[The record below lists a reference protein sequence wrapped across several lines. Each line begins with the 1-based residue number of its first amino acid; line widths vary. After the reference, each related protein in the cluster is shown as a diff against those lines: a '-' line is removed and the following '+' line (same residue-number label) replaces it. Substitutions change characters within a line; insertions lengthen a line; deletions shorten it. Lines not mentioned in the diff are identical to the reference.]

1 MGPDSCAGLLEA
13 WGLWA
18 AESPRLT
25 LSLCPLQFD
34 LQRIVI
40 YCDSRHAE
48 LETCCDI
55 PLGPV
60 SNSCVQGWA
69 GNGSLA
75 SGAIELSRAYKWAF
89 RSRGCPPSGCGL
101 RGAQ

>member
-1 MGPDSCAGLLEA
+1 MGPDSCTGLLEA
-13 WGLWA
+13 WGLRA

-60 SNSCVQGWA
+60 SKLLRAEVGRERVLGLQSDGALQG
-69 GNGSLA
+69 L
-75 SGAIELSRAYKWAF
+75 
-89 RSRGCPPSGCGL
+89 
-101 RGAQ
+101 